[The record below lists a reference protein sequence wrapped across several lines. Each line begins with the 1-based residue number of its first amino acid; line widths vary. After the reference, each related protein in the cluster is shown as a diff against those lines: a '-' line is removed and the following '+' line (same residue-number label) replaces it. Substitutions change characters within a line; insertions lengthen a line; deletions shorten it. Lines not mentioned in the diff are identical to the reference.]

1 MNFVTF
7 NQDHSHL
14 AIGTT
19 RGFRIYTTE
28 PFSKCF
34 ETKQGDIALLE
45 MLFSTSLV
53 ALILSPR
60 RLQITNT
67 KRQSTICELT
77 FPTTVLAVRLNRKRL
92 VVVLEDQIYLYD
104 ISNMKLLHTIETSPN
119 PNAIVAL
126 SPSSESCY
134 LAYPLPQK
142 SPPSNLT
149 PSHAPHAPPT
159 STHIPPTTGDVLLFD
174 ALKLEAIN
182 VAEAHRSPLSCISLN
197 NTGTLLATASDKGT
211 IIRVF
216 SVPSAKKLYQFR
228 RGSMPSR
235 IYSMAFNATSTL
247 LCVSSASD
255 TVHIFKLSAP
265 TSQSSA
271 TTTSTDTAKR
281 KPSIDNNNTTNTT
294 NTTPRPRSSHSSHSR
309 AIREEPDNDDNNNNN
324 NGSPAP
330 SNDDSQPDLSR
341 TLSADSTEPS
351 SSNALASQRKHNGT
365 LLGMIRRTS
374 QNVGT
379 SFAASVGAYLPS
391 AVSEMWEPAR
401 DFAWLKIPK
410 AGGGAA
416 LSSSSGQGGGGGGGG
431 GGSGGG
437 GGQSIGSGL
446 GSTASLKS
454 VVAMSNNSPQ
464 VMVVTN
470 EGRFYVFGID
480 LERGGEG
487 SLVKVYEV
495 GGEGERMGSSVME
508 D

>member
-1 MNFVTF
+1 MSMNFVTF
-7 NQDHSHL
+7 NQDYSHL
-14 AIGTT
+14 AVGTT
-19 RGFRIYTTE
+19 RGFRIYTTD
-28 PFSKCF
+28 PFSQCF
-34 ETKQGDIALLE
+34 EHKQGDIALLE

-53 ALILSPR
+53 AVVPSPR
-60 RLQITNT
+60 RLQIRNT
-67 KRQSTICELT
+67 KRQSIICELT

-92 VVVLEDQIYLYD
+92 AVVLEDQIYLYD
-104 ISNMKLLHTIETSPN
+104 ISNMKLLQTIETSPN

-142 SPPSNLT
+142 SPPSNLQGA
-149 PSHAPHAPPT
+149 HVPHLPPG
-159 STHIPPTTGDVLLFD
+159 SAHIPPTTGDVLLFD
-174 ALKLEAIN
+174 TIKLEAIN

-197 NTGTLLATASDKGT
+197 NEGTLLATASDKGT

-216 SVPSAKKLYQFR
+216 AVPSAKKLYQFR

-255 TVHIFKLSAP
+255 TVHIFKLGAI
-265 TSQSSA
+265 
-271 TTTSTDTAKR
+271 TTTRPAGAADIERPGRQDSTD
-281 KPSIDNNNTTNTT
+281 S
-294 NTTPRPRSSHSSHSR
+294 TPRPRSSHSSRSA
-309 AIREEPDNDDNNNNN
+309 AIKEE
-324 NGSPAP
+324 SPAP
-330 SNDDSQPDLSR
+330 DDGDSQAADDLSR
-341 TLSADSTEPS
+341 TISHNSGADSTATLPS
-351 SSNALASQRKHNGT
+351 GSQRKHNGT

-379 SFAASVGAYLPS
+379 SFAASVGHYLPT

-410 AGGGAA
+410 
-416 LSSSSGQGGGGGGGG
+416 SSSAVPSGQGGGGGGGG
-431 GGSGGG
+431 GAAGN
-437 GGQSIGSGL
+437 QSSGSGL
-446 GSTASLKS
+446 GSTMALRS

-470 EGRFYVFGID
+470 EGHFYVFGID
-480 LERGGEG
+480 LEKGGEG

-508 D
+508 E